1 MVTWAAISGEPKFPS
16 LESLRRLRHHP
27 RTRGASQIEHT
38 RAGAQVQRIHA
49 TTFLLMARALRDL
62 GDGFVAVLLPAYL
75 LALGFSPLEVGVIA
89 TASLLGS
96 ALLTIGVGIVG
107 FRYDHHHL
115 LLAAAS
121 LMVATGVAF
130 SVFSE
135 YALLLVIA
143 FAGTVNPSAGSVS
156 VFVPLEHAVL
166 SREVADAE
174 RTRMFARYSLVGA
187 LAGAVGALVSATPD
201 LLVPLG
207 LDQLTAFK
215 AMFVLYALLGL
226 LGGFL
231 YARIPRRRS
240 TADSA
245 GASALGPSR
254 KIVFKLA
261 ALFSLDAF
269 AGGFV
274 VQSLLAL
281 WLFEKFGLS
290 LAEAG
295 VFFFWSGVLS
305 AFSFPVAAW
314 LSRRVGLINTMVFTH
329 IPSSIALM
337 LAALAPTLPL
347 ALVLLLIRA
356 GLSQMDVPTRSSYV
370 MAVVTEAERAAAASF
385 TSVPRSLAAAAS
397 PALAGAL
404 FAASFRAWPLLICGA
419 LKITY
424 DLLLLMQFRHLK
436 PPEET

>member
-1 MVTWAAISGEPKFPS
+1 MHRVHS
-16 LESLRRLRHHP
+16 
-27 RTRGASQIEHT
+27 
-38 RAGAQVQRIHA
+38 
-49 TTFLLMARALRDL
+49 TTILFMARALRDM

-75 LALGFSPLEVGVIA
+75 LALGFSPLQVGVVA

-107 FRYDHHHL
+107 VRYDHRQL
-115 LLAAAS
+115 LFAATN

-130 SVFSE
+130 ALVHD

-166 SREVADAE
+166 AREVTDAE

-187 LAGAVGALVSATPD
+187 LAGAVGALASATPD

-207 LDQLTAFK
+207 LDQVSAIK
-215 AMFVLYALLGL
+215 AMFVLYAFLGL

-231 YARIPRRRS
+231 YARIPRCDPA
-240 TADSA
+240 ADSTT
-245 GASALGPSR
+245 ASALGPSR

-261 ALFSLDAF
+261 VLFSLDAF

-295 VFFFWSGVLS
+295 VFFFWSGALS
-305 AFSFPVAAW
+305 AFSFPVAVW
-314 LSRRVGLINTMVFTH
+314 LSRRIGLINTMVFTH

-356 GLSQMDVPTRSSYV
+356 ALSQMDVPTRSSYV

-385 TSVPRSLAAAAS
+385 TSVPRSLAAAVS

-419 LKITY
+419 LKIIY

-436 PPEET
+436 PPEER